1 MSYGY
6 CDTIMT
12 SSLFDVQGLNYVRLV
27 RIQKFAKPKTL
38 PAHCLGHHKVILLCL
53 NTDVTRVTE
62 PLST

>member
-27 RIQKFAKPKTL
+27 RIQKFVKLKTL
-38 PAHCLGHHKVILLCL
+38 PAHCLGCHKV
-53 NTDVTRVTE
+53 
-62 PLST
+62 SKY